1 MSENDLQAT
10 SVIRKYAAVAA
21 GAGLIPIAGLD
32 FAAIAGV
39 QYKMLADLAAI
50 YGVQFEADRV
60 RPIVAALIG
69 AYTTKR
75 LGLGLG
81 GSMLKAIPVIGTLVG
96 AVSVPVCA
104 AGLTWAVGRVFV
116 QHFASGGTFLTF
128 DPAKVRSHFDA
139 VASAPAA

>member
-1 MSENDLQAT
+1 MSEKDVRAT
-10 SVIRKYAAVAA
+10 QIIRQYAAFAA
-21 GAGLIPIAGLD
+21 GAGLIPITGVD

-39 QYKMLADLAAI
+39 EYKMLAELASV

-69 AYTTKR
+69 AYASKR
-75 LGLGLG
+75 LGLGMG
-81 GSMLKAIPVIGTLVG
+81 AGVLKAIPVVGTLVG
-96 AVSVPVCA
+96 AVSVPVMA
-104 AGLTWAVGRVFV
+104 GGLTWAIGRVFV

-128 DPAKVRSHFDA
+128 DPAKVREHFEA